1 MTTAEVAEMIDSIG
15 VPNAY
20 YQFTNQTDVAP
31 PFIAFYYPESSD
43 LSADNINYLNI
54 NQLIIE
60 LYTDNKDFGLEKT
73 IETKL
78 KENDLVYTRTETYLG
93 DERMYMVVFST
104 SVIITEE

>member
-1 MTTAEVAEMIDSIG
+1 MTTAQVAEMIDSIG
-15 VPNAY
+15 LPNAY
-20 YQFTNQTDVAP
+20 YQFTNRTDVAP
-31 PFIAFYYPESSD
+31 PFIAFYYPESMD
-43 LSADNINYLNI
+43 FEADNINYLKI

-60 LYTDNKDFGLEKT
+60 LYTDNKELSLEKL

-78 KENDLVYTRTETYLG
+78 NENDLVFTRSETYLG

>member
-1 MTTAEVAEMIDSIG
+1 MTTAQVAEMIDSIG

-43 LSADNINYLNI
+43 LSADNINYLKI

-60 LYTDNKDFGLEKT
+60 LYTDEKEFGLERQ
-73 IETKL
+73 IETTL
-78 KENDLVYTRTETYLG
+78 NENGLVFTRTETYLG

>member
-1 MTTAEVAEMIDSIG
+1 MTTAQVAEMIDSIG
-15 VPNAY
+15 LPNAY
-20 YQFTNQTDVAP
+20 YQFTNRTDVAP
-31 PFIAFYYPESSD
+31 PFIAFYYPESMD
-43 LSADNINYLNI
+43 FEADNINYLKI

-60 LYTDNKDFGLEKT
+60 LYTDNKELGLEKL

-78 KENDLVYTRTETYLG
+78 NENDLVFTRSETYLG

>member
-1 MTTAEVAEMIDSIG
+1 MTTAQVAEMIDSIG
-15 VPNAY
+15 LPNAY
-20 YQFTNQTDVAP
+20 YQFTNRTDVAP
-31 PFIAFYYPESSD
+31 PFIAFYYPESMD
-43 LSADNINYLNI
+43 FLADNINYLKI

-60 LYTDNKDFGLEKT
+60 LYTDNKELGLEKL

-78 KENDLVYTRTETYLG
+78 NENDLVFTRSETYLG